1 MTRSVQVSRA
11 FHQKKIA
18 AAVLMLASTLARAQA
33 VAVTDGSTVNV
44 GGNMSTTSNSL
55 PGIGLYVTNG
65 STARG
70 SAGISTAGSNAASV
84 YAASGGTVQLNAS
97 TLVTTGAN
105 SSAVFAQGN
114 QGQVTH
120 VSIDRSTIQTAGD
133 WATGAQ
139 ANGNSN
145 VVLQDSAV
153 ATSGQ
158 SAHGLYAIGQGAN
171 LTATG
176 TTITTTG
183 DHSVA
188 AYHQAGGLMVLDNV
202 SIATK
207 GSDEQGVLI
216 GSQGFVGDG
225 VTSNVVQ
232 LSNSTI
238 NTQGNA
244 SAGLQ
249 ASDNATLTGT
259 NVKVTTSGT
268 NSYGAS
274 ATFGAQ
280 IQLDGASIATTGD
293 GAAALRVAGMPATV
307 GDPGN
312 TPPSIA
318 ATGLEVSTA
327 GQNAPVAALRSGAN
341 LSIANSTLIA
351 SGAGSDVVRA
361 TAFDTPAPAMASFAG
376 STLASAQGN
385 GLSANGTRLDVT
397 LNDST
402 LTAGANIMAADV
414 NPNTPDTQ
422 DGGTLNVVANASTLT
437 GTAYTGQASTLNATL
452 QGGSTWNVTDASNV
466 SSLTL
471 DNGTVRYLAPAQL
484 TAGAV
489 TLGAGG
495 GTFDTNGF
503 DVMLNDPVSGAGA
516 FSKTGAGTL
525 TLSGSNTYA
534 GNTIVNAGT
543 LQAGSDTAFSPASA
557 FTVSN
562 GAALDLNGFNA
573 TLSGLA
579 NSGTVHFGATPG
591 TVLTVAG
598 NYAGNGGTLV
608 MHTELG
614 DSSSATD
621 WLHVQGA
628 TSGNTNMQVVNA
640 GGIGAQTTGNGILM
654 VQVDGASNGTF
665 AQAGKIEAGAFQYT
679 LYKGGVGADGANG
692 NWYLRSTLEVP
703 PGESDSGEDQRQPS
717 DGAGSGTSPAAGD
730 APLAYRPGAVGYAMA
745 PQLAANYGFTMLG
758 TLHQRVG
765 DVPNAGEPS
774 NTTAEG
780 VWGRVNGA
788 SLQAGAMHRFS
799 ASSQSFFAQF
809 GKDWTL
815 TRGTDTGS
823 THAGVTLTLGA
834 ASADFADSAR
844 SLAGLG
850 TATGSVSTQMQGVGG
865 YWTRYLRDGSYADS
879 VAQITRYHNQYGDIN
894 GNSPGQTGLGVV
906 ISEELGKP
914 FQIAQLPIAF
924 EPQAQ
929 LSYQYL
935 HLNGFSDAVSA
946 VSGTTTNALR
956 GRIGFRLF
964 GMDGAT
970 QWEAANV
977 TPYLTANV
985 QHDFLPQGQTVVG
998 ETPFNAGFSRTWF
1011 DIGLGVTAT
1020 FKQHSQLHAAV
1031 NYLQRVDGQ
1040 RMHGVIGNVGYRYRW

>member
-18 AAVLMLASTLARAQA
+18 AAVLMLVSALARAQA
-33 VAVTDGSTVNV
+33 VSVTDGSTVTV

-65 STARG
+65 STAKG
-70 SAGISTAGSNAASV
+70 SAGISTAGNNAASV

-97 TLVTTGAN
+97 TLVTTGTN
-105 SSAVFAQGN
+105 SSSVFAQGSA
-114 QGQVTH
+114 GRVTN
-120 VSIDRSTIQTAGD
+120 VSIDRSTLQTSGD

-139 ANGNSN
+139 ANGSSN
-145 VVLQDSAV
+145 VVLQDSTV

-158 SAHGLYAIGQGAN
+158 SAHGLYAIGTGAN

-176 TTITTTG
+176 TTVTTTG
-183 DHSVA
+183 DHSVG
-188 AYHQAGGLMVLDNV
+188 AYHQAGGLMTLDNV
-202 SIATK
+202 SIVTK
-207 GSDEQGVLI
+207 GSDAQGVLI

-238 NTQGNA
+238 DTQGNV

-280 IQLDGASIATTGD
+280 IQLDGGSIATTGD
-293 GAAALRVAGMPATV
+293 GAAALRVAGMPATA

-312 TPPSIA
+312 TPPSITA
-318 ATGLEVSTA
+318 SGLAITTA
-327 GQNAPVAALRSGAN
+327 GQNAPVAALRAGAN

-361 TAFDTPAPAMASFAG
+361 TAFDTQAPATASFTS
-376 STLASAQGN
+376 STLASTQGN

-402 LTAGANIMAADV
+402 LTAGANIMVADS
-414 NPNTPDTQ
+414 NPTTL

-437 GTAYTGQASTLNATL
+437 GTAYAGQASTLNATL

-471 DNGTVRYLAPAQL
+471 DNGTIRYLAPAQL
-484 TAGAV
+484 TAGGV

-525 TLSGSNTYA
+525 TLAGSNTYS

-543 LQAGSDTAFSPASA
+543 LQAGSDRAFSPASG
-557 FTVSN
+557 FIVSN
-562 GAALDLNGFNA
+562 GAAFDLNGFNA
-573 TLSGLA
+573 TVSGLA
-579 NSGTVHFGATPG
+579 NSGTVRFGATPG

-608 MHTELG
+608 MQTELG

-621 WLHVQGA
+621 RLHVQGA
-628 TSGNTNMQVVNA
+628 TSGNTNMQVVNT

-679 LYKGGVGADGANG
+679 LYKGGVGTDAANG
-692 NWYLRSTLEVP
+692 NWYLRSTLEAP
-703 PGESDSGEDQRQPS
+703 PGDAGPGDDQRQPS
-717 DGAGSGTSPAAGD
+717 DESGSGTSPVAGD

-788 SLQAGAMHRFS
+788 SLQAGAMNRFS
-799 ASSQSFFAQF
+799 ASSHSFFAQF

-815 TRGTDTGS
+815 AGGTDGGS
-823 THAGVTLTLGA
+823 THAGVTLTLGT
-834 ASADFADSAR
+834 ASADFSDSAR

-879 VAQITRYHNQYGDIN
+879 VAQVTRYHNQYGDIN

-935 HLNGFSDAVSA
+935 HLNDFSDAVSA

-964 GMDGAT
+964 GLDGAIP
-970 QWEAANV
+970 WHAANV
-977 TPYLTANV
+977 MPYLTANV

-1020 FKQHSQLHAAV
+1020 LKQHSQLHAAV